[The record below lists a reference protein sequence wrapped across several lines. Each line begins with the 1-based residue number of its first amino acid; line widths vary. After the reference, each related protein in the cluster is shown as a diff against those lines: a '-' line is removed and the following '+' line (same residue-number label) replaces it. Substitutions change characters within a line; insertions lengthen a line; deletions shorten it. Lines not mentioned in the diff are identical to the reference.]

1 MNVNKIVAAIGI
13 ALVALA
19 WVNYLDRPTNGNLR
33 TALLRTLSL
42 A

>member
-1 MNVNKIVAAIGI
+1 MTVNKIVAAVGVV
-13 ALVALA
+13 LVVLA
-19 WVNYLDRPTNGNLR
+19 WATYLDRPTNRNLT